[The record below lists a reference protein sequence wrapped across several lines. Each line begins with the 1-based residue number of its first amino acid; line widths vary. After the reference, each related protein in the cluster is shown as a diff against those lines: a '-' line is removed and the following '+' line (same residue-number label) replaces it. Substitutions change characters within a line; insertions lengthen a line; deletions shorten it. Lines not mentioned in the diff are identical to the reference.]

1 MPAPGTLPLPTDVD
15 EVDLV
20 PVRTY
25 WQLVRQRFLRHRLAV
40 IAVVILAILIA
51 VSIVV
56 PVATGDAYR
65 TSSLTLIDEGP
76 SLQAPLG
83 YNEIGQNIFL
93 RLAKATQT
101 SLIIGFLAVILIGII
116 GALVGSIAGYFG
128 GWVDNVLMR
137 IVDVVLSL
145 PFLFLVL
152 LIVSFF
158 GHPGHPGD
166 RVRASAFAG
175 WTTAAR
181 LVRAEFLQLR
191 ETDFVAAAKALGA
204 EPRRIIVR
212 HMLPGAMAPLVVA
225 LSLGVADAIIGESAL
240 SFLGFGI
247 APPEISLG
255 QMLQN
260 YREYF
265 YSTPERIFYPGAR
278 ARRHRPVRPASLA
291 TACATPST
299 RDSESRV
306 DRPSDDDP
314 SGPSR
319 DNRTP
324 RISSRSPGCGPTSSP
339 RTGRSRPSTASA
351 SRSST
356 ARRSASSASPA
367 AARASPRCR

>member
-1 MPAPGTLPLPTDVD
+1 MSVDVRAGPGTLPLPTEVD

-25 WQLVRQRFLRHRLAV
+25 WQLVRQRFLRHKLAV
-40 IAVVILAILIA
+40 IATVTLTILVA

-56 PVATGDAYR
+56 PLATGDAYR

-101 SLIIGFLAVILIGII
+101 SLIIGFLAVLLIGIT
-116 GALVGSIAGYFG
+116 GAAVGSIAGYFG
-128 GWVDNVLMR
+128 GWVDNLLMR
-137 IVDVVLSL
+137 VVDVVLSL
-145 PFLFLVL
+145 PFLVLVL
-152 LIVSFF
+152 LIVSFS
-158 GHPGHPGD
+158 GIRD
-166 RVRASAFAG
+166 IRVIVFALAFAG

-204 EPRRIIVR
+204 SPRRTIMR

-260 YREYF
+260 FREYF
-265 YSTPERIFYPGAR
+265 YSNSERILYPALVLI
-278 ARRHRPVRPASLA
+278 AIVM
-291 TACATPST
+291 
-299 RDSESRV
+299 
-306 DRPSDDDP
+306 
-314 SGPSR
+314 
-319 DNRTP
+319 
-324 RISSRSPGCGPTSSP
+324 
-339 RTGRSRPSTASA
+339 SA
-351 SRSST
+351 SFLGDGLRD
-356 ARRSASSASPA
+356 ALD
-367 AARASPRCR
+367 PRQRVES

>member
-1 MPAPGTLPLPTDVD
+1 MSVDVRTGPGALPLPNEVD

-56 PVATGDAYR
+56 PLATGNQYQK
-65 TSSLTLIDEGP
+65 SSLTLIDEGP

-83 YNEIGQNIFL
+83 YDEIGRNIFL

-101 SLIIGFLAVILIGII
+101 SLVIGFLSVLLIGLI
-116 GALVGSIAGYFG
+116 GATVGSIAGYFG
-128 GWVDNVLMR
+128 GWVDNLLMR
-137 IVDVVLSL
+137 LVDVVLSL

-152 LIVSFF
+152 IIVSFF
-158 GHPGHPGD
+158 GIRD
-166 RVRASAFAG
+166 IRVIVLAIAFAG

-204 EPRRIIVR
+204 PVNRIIVR

-225 LSLGVADAIIGESAL
+225 MSLGVADAIIGESAL

-247 APPEISLG
+247 APPEVSLG

-265 YSTPERIFYPGAR
+265 YSNSERILYPALVLV
-278 ARRHRPVRPASLA
+278 AIVMCASFLGDGL
-291 TACATPST
+291 
-299 RDSESRV
+299 RDALDPRQRVES
-306 DRPSDDDP
+306 
-314 SGPSR
+314 
-319 DNRTP
+319 
-324 RISSRSPGCGPTSSP
+324 
-339 RTGRSRPSTASA
+339 
-351 SRSST
+351 
-356 ARRSASSASPA
+356 
-367 AARASPRCR
+367 

>member
-1 MPAPGTLPLPTDVD
+1 MSVDVRAGTGTLPLPTEVD

-40 IAVVILAILIA
+40 IAVVMLAILIA

-101 SLIIGFLAVILIGII
+101 SLIVGFAAVILIGII
-116 GALVGSIAGYFG
+116 GATVGSVAGYFG
-128 GWVDNVLMR
+128 GWVDNLLMR
-137 IVDVVLSL
+137 LVDIVLSL
-145 PFLFLVL
+145 PYLVLVL
-152 LIVSFF
+152 LIVSFS
-158 GHPGHPGD
+158 GIRD
-166 RVRASAFAG
+166 IRVIVFAIAFAG

-204 EPRRIIVR
+204 NPNRIILR

-260 YREYF
+260 FREYF
-265 YSTPERIFYPGAR
+265 YANSERILYPALVLI
-278 ARRHRPVRPASLA
+278 AIVL
-291 TACATPST
+291 
-299 RDSESRV
+299 
-306 DRPSDDDP
+306 
-314 SGPSR
+314 
-319 DNRTP
+319 
-324 RISSRSPGCGPTSSP
+324 
-339 RTGRSRPSTASA
+339 SA
-351 SRSST
+351 SFLGDGLRD
-356 ARRSASSASPA
+356 ALD
-367 AARASPRCR
+367 PRQRVEN

>member
-1 MPAPGTLPLPTDVD
+1 MSVDVRAGQGALPLPSEVD

-40 IAVVILAILIA
+40 IAVVILAILVV

-56 PVATGDAYR
+56 PMATGIAYQQ
-65 TSSLTLIDEGP
+65 SSLALIDAGP

-101 SLIIGFLAVILIGII
+101 SLIIGFLAVILIGIT
-116 GALVGSIAGYFG
+116 GAAVGSIAGYFG
-128 GWVDNVLMR
+128 GWVDNLLMR

-145 PFLFLVL
+145 PYLVLVL
-152 LIVSFF
+152 LIVSFS
-158 GHPGHPGD
+158 GIRD
-166 RVRASAFAG
+166 IRVIVFAIAFAG

-191 ETDFVAAAKALGA
+191 ETDFVAAARALGA
-204 EPRRIIVR
+204 SPRRIIIR

-265 YSTPERIFYPGAR
+265 YSNSERILYPALVLI
-278 ARRHRPVRPASLA
+278 AIVL
-291 TACATPST
+291 
-299 RDSESRV
+299 
-306 DRPSDDDP
+306 
-314 SGPSR
+314 
-319 DNRTP
+319 
-324 RISSRSPGCGPTSSP
+324 
-339 RTGRSRPSTASA
+339 SA
-351 SRSST
+351 SFLGDGLRD
-356 ARRSASSASPA
+356 ALD
-367 AARASPRCR
+367 PRQRVEN